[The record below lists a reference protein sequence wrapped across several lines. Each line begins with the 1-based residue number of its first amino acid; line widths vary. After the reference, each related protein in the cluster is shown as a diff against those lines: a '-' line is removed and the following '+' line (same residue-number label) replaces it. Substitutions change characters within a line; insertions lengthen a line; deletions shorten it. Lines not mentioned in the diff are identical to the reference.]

1 MNSIWGYFIF
11 VGIILVLIFI
21 LIYYSAKKLIK
32 KNKKSRKEDSTSKFK
47 TLDGH
52 IVRSKGELIIDNY
65 LYILGFNHIYEKKIK
80 ILKNQVKCDWYL
92 PDYDIY
98 IEYWGFHGKKYLK
111 RKKEKIKLYKK
122 AKLKLI
128 SIENYMFSDIYTN
141 LNKKIKRY
149 INTKKLNYPEV
160 LKRYCFNC
168 GIALDNRF

>member
-1 MNSIWGYFIF
+1 MHSIWGYFIF
-11 VGIILVLIFI
+11 VGIISVLIFI
-21 LIYYSAKKLIK
+21 LVYYTVKKLIER
-32 KNKKSRKEDSTSKFK
+32 NKKSRKTESTSKFK

-52 IVRSKGELIIDNY
+52 IVKSKGELIIDNY

-80 ILKNQVKCDWYL
+80 ILKKPVKCDWYL

-98 IEYWGFHGKKYLK
+98 IEYWGFHGKNYLK

-141 LNKKIKRY
+141 LNKILKRY
-149 INTKKLNYPEV
+149 INTKKYIYPNL

-168 GIALDNRF
+168 GIALDDRF

>member
-1 MNSIWGYFIF
+1 MDSIWGYFIF
-11 VGIILVLIFI
+11 VGTILLLIF
-21 LIYYSAKKLIK
+21 LLAYYRKKKIK
-32 KNKKSRKEDSTSKFK
+32 KNKKSQKEGSTSKFK

-65 LYILGFNHIYEKKIK
+65 LYILGFNHLYEKKIK
-80 ILKNQVKCDWYL
+80 ILKKSVKYDWYL
-92 PDYDIY
+92 PDYNIY
-98 IEYWGFHGKKYLK
+98 IEYWGFHGKDYLK

-141 LNKKIKRY
+141 LNKKLKRF
-149 INTKKLNYPEV
+149 INNEKLNYPNV

-168 GIALDNRF
+168 GIVLDDRF

>member
-1 MNSIWGYFIF
+1 MHNFWGYLIF
-11 VGIILVLIFI
+11 VGVIFGIIFI
-21 LIYYSAKKLIK
+21 LVYYSIKKFIK

-80 ILKNQVKCDWYL
+80 ILKNQVKTDWYL
-92 PDYDIY
+92 PNYDIY

-141 LNKKIKRY
+141 LNKKLKRY
-149 INTKKLNYPEV
+149 INTKKFIYPDV

>member
-21 LIYYSAKKLIK
+21 LVYYNVKKLIK
-32 KNKKSRKEDSTSKFK
+32 KNEKSRKEDSTSKFK

-122 AKLKLI
+122 AKLNLI
-128 SIENYMFSDIYTN
+128 SIENYMFSDIYSY
-141 LNKKIKRY
+141 LNKKLKHY
-149 INTKKLNYPEV
+149 IDFKKFQNPITP
-160 LKRYCFNC
+160 KKYCYNC
-168 GIALDNRF
+168 GIALDKRF

>member
-11 VGIILVLIFI
+11 VGIISVLIFI
-21 LIYYSAKKLIK
+21 LIYYSIK
-32 KNKKSRKEDSTSKFK
+32 KFLKKKKKDQKENSISKFK
-47 TLDGH
+47 CLDDH
-52 IVRSKGELIIDNY
+52 LVRSKGELIIDNY

-98 IEYWGFHGKKYLK
+98 IEYWGFHGKNYLK

-128 SIENYMFSDIYTN
+128 SIENHMFSDIYSN
-141 LNKKIKRY
+141 IS
-149 INTKKLNYPEV
+149 KKLKHYIDIEKFNPPDAM
-160 LKRYCFNC
+160 KRYCFNC
-168 GIALDNRF
+168 GTGLDERF

>member
-1 MNSIWGYFIF
+1 MHSFWGHLIF
-11 VGIILVLIFI
+11 VGVIFVIIFI
-21 LIYYSAKKLIK
+21 LVYYSIKKFIK
-32 KNKKSRKEDSTSKFK
+32 KNKKSRKQDSTSKFK

-80 ILKNQVKCDWYL
+80 ILKNQVKSDWFL

-98 IEYWGFHGKKYLK
+98 IDYWGFHGKNYLK

-122 AKLKLI
+122 AKLKLV

-141 LNKKIKRY
+141 LNKKLKRY
-149 INTKKLNYPEV
+149 INTKKFHHPDV